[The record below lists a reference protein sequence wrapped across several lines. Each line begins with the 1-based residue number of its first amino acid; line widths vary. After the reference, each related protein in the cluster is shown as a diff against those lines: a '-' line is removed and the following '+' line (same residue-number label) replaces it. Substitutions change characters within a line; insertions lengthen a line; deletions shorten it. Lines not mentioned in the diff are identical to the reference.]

1 MRELT
6 LQIIA
11 GILGL
16 WLAIQF
22 VSEVEFVGEIKYLLL
37 AGLILGLLNFFLR
50 PILNFITLP
59 LRLLTFGLFS
69 LIINMLI
76 IWVVDLIFSELT
88 IPIIVPLFWTTLI
101 IWGLGFIISILF
113 PKPKKSFL
121 RSS

>member
-1 MRELT
+1 MRELI
-6 LQIIA
+6 LQIVS

-16 WLAIQF
+16 WLVIQF
-22 VSEVEFVGEIKYLLL
+22 IPRVEFVGENKYLLL
-37 AGLILGLLNFFLR
+37 AGLILGLLNFFLK

-76 IWVVDLIFSELT
+76 IWTVDLIFFELT
-88 IPIIVPLFWTTLI
+88 IPLIIPLLWTTLV
-101 IWGLGFIISILF
+101 IWGLGFVVSILF

-121 RSS
+121 K

>member
-1 MRELT
+1 MRELI

-16 WLAIQF
+16 WLAVQF
-22 VSEVEFVGEIKYLLL
+22 VFGVEFTGEIKYLFL
-37 AGLILGLLNFFLR
+37 AGVILGLLNFFLK

-59 LRLLTFGLFS
+59 LRLLTFGL
-69 LIINMLI
+69 LGLVINILI
-76 IWVVDLIFSELT
+76 IWLVDIIFSELK
-88 IPIIVPLFWTTLI
+88 IVGIIALFWTTLI

-121 RSS
+121 K